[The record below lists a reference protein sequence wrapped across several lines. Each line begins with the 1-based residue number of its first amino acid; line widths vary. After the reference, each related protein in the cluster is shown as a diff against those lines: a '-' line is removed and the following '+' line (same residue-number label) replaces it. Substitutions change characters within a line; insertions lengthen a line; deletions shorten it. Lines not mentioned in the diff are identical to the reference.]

1 MSFWSFKR
9 RDKVYNLMVMHWGKE
24 KQRILKSKENRL
36 GLTLAKRQASSE
48 FYRELKEGVE
58 KGMALSYKTD
68 DSPRG
73 SGSKRQRRYVY
84 PVHIA
89 FSFSIYLF
97 IFRFCFSFFSF
108 ITDSCV

>member
-1 MSFWSFKR
+1 
-9 RDKVYNLMVMHWGKE
+9 MVMHWGKE

-58 KGMALSYKTD
+58 KGMALSYKMD

-73 SGSKRQRRYVY
+73 SGSKRQRRYVL
-84 PVHIA
+84 PCTHRLFA
-89 FSFSIYLF
+89 FYLLVF
-97 IFRFCFSFFSF
+97 LFFF
-108 ITDSCV
+108 FFQN